1 MPEQNK
7 VSDESAYLTLMRNL
21 GGDSPDGEEDAELLQ
36 AFDSVDDLVNLLD
49 GKTGPLSKATLR
61 RISK

>member
-7 VSDESAYLTLMRNL
+7 VSDESAYLALMRNL
-21 GGDSPDGEEDAELLQ
+21 GGDSPDGEEDAEFLE